1 MQSTE
6 EVTAVKMERVMVQFH
21 KVAKTKLDGLRRQ
34 GTSISG
40 FIRSLVEREFHRAPL
55 TGRKGR

>member
-1 MQSTE
+1 M
-6 EVTAVKMERVMVQFH
+6 KMVRMMIQVPATI
-21 KVAKTKLDGLRRQ
+21 KAKLDALRKQ
-34 GTSISG
+34 GTTTSG